1 MTFYHNI
8 FVRNM
13 IDCPEKIVLLQKY
26 MYTKDFINNLTLN
39 YNSNV
44 DNPLLDNKF
53 PLNQDN
59 SVEKNTE
66 NIILSVKEDR
76 TNVKPSHKKL
86 ESIFFPEKMDNLFW
100 SIFIAIYGY
109 AEYESIGRCY
119 SNREINEKQK
129 IMEFIK
135 NNPKALKNT
144 NQKITKAITQEILS
158 DIMSNKK
165 TTLDVLCAFGL
176 FYKKNIIILNEKK
189 PNIYLKININEDMN
203 EFILLIKNKKGVF
216 GVDIDI
222 NFEKIQNILDTK
234 FCLEHY
240 NKPLKAIS
248 NYRIDELNYIG
259 EIMGMDTNEKLKKQD
274 LYDEVYKLTSWE

>member
-1 MTFYHNI
+1 
-8 FVRNM
+8 M